1 MVLRNPEEIQKKSSK
16 TQHLDSMY
24 EFKEIQKNSKEIQQN
39 KKSRPNVCLTNPEEI
54 QKKSRQEIQKKS
66 SSTPGAQQDYSPIM
80 LIPMQKTKRL
90 YLWGK
95 RKFPTVRPPSS
106 HQEFTQELQ
115 TIHGL
120 RTRQQRASVS
130 EPVRELKTCNLLHSR
145 HLLRSEC
152 FCPFCVNT
160 QTGCK

>member
-66 SSTPGAQQDYSPIM
+66 SSTLGAQQDYSPIM

-95 RKFPTVRPPSS
+95 RKFPTVRPQAPSLKNS
-106 HQEFTQELQ
+106 RRSSLKTPSLD
-115 TIHGL
+115 
-120 RTRQQRASVS
+120 RQQRASVS
-130 EPVRELKTCNLLHSR
+130 EPVHEQILFASSKRANSTSF
-145 HLLRSEC
+145 ST
-152 FCPFCVNT
+152 PP
-160 QTGCK
+160 